1 MKYRAEIDG
10 LRALAV
16 LPVILYHA
24 GFEWFGGGFV
34 GVDVFFVI
42 SGYLISTIIFSEM
55 AEGNFSIVNFYERR
69 ARRILP
75 ALFFVMAACLPFAW
89 FWMLPQNLL
98 DFGESMVAVST
109 FVSNI
114 FFWRESGYFANASE
128 FKPLIHTWSLAVEE
142 QFYILF
148 PLFLMIFWRFGIKW
162 VTLIL
167 VFIFLISLSLAE
179 WASMKYPSP
188 NFFLLPT
195 RGWELLVGVFISIY
209 LKYNTH
215 FKSHAANQIL
225 SLFGFAMIVYSIFY
239 FQKSTP
245 FPSLY
250 ALIPTFGTGLLILT
264 AVQST
269 LIHKFLSIKPIVGLG
284 LVSYSAYLWHQPL
297 LAFARYRFIDQLSDI
312 YLLLLCGLSIIIAW
326 FSWRYVERPFR
337 NKAKITKQRIFQF
350 SILGTLFFILV
361 GTLIIHN
368 EGFKNRNYELNQ
380 LSTKLA
386 WPAEGNISNGCIS
399 KFGGDQ
405 YCVVSDVTQPISM
418 LLIGDS
424 HANHFFIGLDNYL
437 KQKGENLL
445 MLGAGGC
452 PPLIDVDMGFHHE
465 HGVKLKC
472 FDRMNTLYK
481 NTFNNNNISRVYLSF
496 AQHTLFDMRLSF
508 IDIQNEINFSTDRY
522 KSIKAALIRTI
533 NYFKKQGSEVVI
545 IEDLPDSNIEEYA
558 ACIFWKR
565 DENSCLQ
572 KLMLKETTKQY
583 DLLLTE
589 LESEGY
595 KVMRTQKGLEYFPY
609 TNFSDKDVTNNFLY
623 RDNTHLSKEG
633 STYVIESSKISN
645 SNIYSELK

>member
-16 LPVILYHA
+16 IPVIFFHA
-24 GFEWFGGGFV
+24 GFEWFSGGFV

-42 SGYLISTIIFSEM
+42 SGYLITTIIISEM
-55 AEGNFSIVNFYERR
+55 AEGKFSIVNFYERR

-89 FWMLPQNLL
+89 FWMLPKNLL

-114 FFWRESGYFANASE
+114 FFWKESGYFANASE
-128 FKPLIHTWSLAVEE
+128 LKPLLHTWSLAVEE

-148 PLFLMIFWRFGIKW
+148 PLFLMIFWRFGIKS

-167 VFIFLISLSLAE
+167 VFIFLISLSLSE

-188 NFFLLPT
+188 NFYLLPT

-209 LKYNTH
+209 LKYNSH
-215 FKSHAANQIL
+215 FKSYATNQIL
-225 SLFGFAMIVYSIFY
+225 SLLGFAMIVYSIIY

-250 ALIPTFGTGLLILT
+250 ALIPTIGTGLLILS
-264 AVQST
+264 AVQNT
-269 LIHKFLSIKPIVGLG
+269 LVHKFLSIKPIVGLG

-297 LAFARYRFIDQLSDI
+297 LAFARYRFTDQLSDI
-312 YLLLLCGLSIIIAW
+312 LLLSLCGLSIITAW
-326 FSWRYVERPFR
+326 FSWRYIEKPFR
-337 NKAKITKQRIFQF
+337 NKAKITQRRIFQF
-350 SILGTLFFILV
+350 SISGMLFFVLV

-368 EGFKNRNYELNQ
+368 EGFKGRSYEANQ
-380 LSTKLA
+380 LSIKLE
-386 WPAEGNISNGCIS
+386 WPIQGNVSNGCIS

-405 YCVVSDVTQPISM
+405 YCVVSDLTQPISM

-424 HANHFFIGLDNYL
+424 HANHFFIGLDNSL

-452 PPLIDVDMGFHHE
+452 PPLIDVDMGIHHA

-472 FDRMNTLYK
+472 FERMNSLYK
-481 NTFNNNNISRVYLSF
+481 NTLNNNNISRVYLSF

-508 IDIQNEINFSTDRY
+508 IDLQNEINFSADRY
-522 KSIKAALIRTI
+522 QSVKAALIRTI
-533 NYFKKQGSEVVI
+533 NYFTDKGSEVVI
-545 IEDLPDSNIEEYA
+545 IEDLPDSNMEDYA
-558 ACIFWKR
+558 LCIFWSG
-565 DENSCLQ
+565 DEKSCLQ
-572 KLMLKETTKQY
+572 KLSLQETTKQY
-583 DLLLTE
+583 DSLLTE
-589 LESEGY
+589 LESDGY
-595 KVMRTQKGLEYFPY
+595 KVMRTRKGLKHFPY
-609 TNFSDKDVTNNFLY
+609 TKFLDEDYMNNFLY

-633 STYVIESSKISN
+633 SIYVIESSEIS
-645 SNIYSELK
+645 SL

>member
-42 SGYLISTIIFSEM
+42 SGYLITTIIFSEM
-55 AEGNFSIVNFYERR
+55 TEGNFSIVNFYERR

-89 FWMLPQNLL
+89 AWMLPQNLL
-98 DFGESMVAVST
+98 DFGESIVAVST

-128 FKPLIHTWSLAVEE
+128 LKPLIHTWSLAVEE

-148 PLFLMIFWRFGIKW
+148 PLFLMIFWRLGIKL
-162 VTLIL
+162 VMLIL

-179 WASMKYPSP
+179 WASTKYPSP

-195 RGWELLVGVFISIY
+195 RGWELLIGVFISIY
-209 LKYNTH
+209 LKHNSY

-225 SLFGFAMIVYSIFY
+225 SLLGFTMIVYSIFY

-269 LIHKFLSIKPIVGLG
+269 LVHKFLSIKPIVGMG

-297 LAFARYRFIDQLSDI
+297 LAFARYRFTDQLSDI
-312 YLLLLCGLSIIIAW
+312 LLLFLCGLSIIIAW

-337 NKAKITKQRIFQF
+337 NKAKITRRSIFQF

-361 GTLIIHN
+361 GALIIHN
-368 EGFKNRNYELNQ
+368 EGFKNRNYEVNQ
-380 LSTKLA
+380 LSIKLE

-405 YCVVSDVTQPISM
+405 YCVVGDVTQPISM

-424 HANHFFIGLDNYL
+424 HANHFFIGLDNSL

-472 FDRMNTLYK
+472 FDRMNSLYK
-481 NTFNNNNISRVYLSF
+481 NTLNNNNISRVYLSF
-496 AQHTLFDMRLSF
+496 AQHTLFDMSLSF
-508 IDIQNEINFSTDRY
+508 IDVQNEINFSDDRY
-522 KSIKAALIRTI
+522 KSVKAALIRTI
-533 NYFKKQGSEVVI
+533 NYFKSVGSEVVI

-558 ACIFWKR
+558 SCIFWRGDKK
-565 DENSCLQ
+565 SCLQ
-572 KLMLKETTKQY
+572 KLALEESTKQY

-595 KVMRTQKGLEYFPY
+595 KVMRTHKGLKYFPY
-609 TNFSDKDVTNNFLY
+609 TNFSDNDDMNNFLY

-633 STYVIESSKISN
+633 SIYVIESSKISN
-645 SNIYSELK
+645 LKVNSELK